1 MLNGEKYIKEAIDS
15 VLEQEGALEL
25 EYIIVDGGST
35 DRTLEILEEYEEL
48 YRQGSIRKISTC
60 AVAIWLGAAIKQQKY
75 NSHILPS
82 VL

>member
-1 MLNGEKYIKEAIDS
+1 MKISIVTPVLNGEKYIKEAIDS

-48 YRQGSIRKISTC
+48 YRQG
-60 AVAIWLGAAIKQQKY
+60 
-75 NSHILPS
+75 
-82 VL
+82 